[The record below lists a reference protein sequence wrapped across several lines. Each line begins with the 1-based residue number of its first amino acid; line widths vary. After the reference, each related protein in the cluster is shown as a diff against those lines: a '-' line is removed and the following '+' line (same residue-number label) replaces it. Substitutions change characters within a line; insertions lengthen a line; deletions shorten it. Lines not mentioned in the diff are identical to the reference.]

1 MTWFDYFLIAWLAFG
16 AFSVIAL
23 VGKPR
28 KPIEPLTASISTGIT
43 TLLIVGILFARG
55 VFA

>member
-16 AFSVIAL
+16 SLSMIAT

-28 KPIEPLTASISTGIT
+28 RPIEPMTAAIAAVITSSIIFG
-43 TLLIVGILFARG
+43 LLFSRG

>member
-1 MTWFDYFLIAWLAFG
+1 MTWFDYLLIAWWALG
-16 AFSVIAL
+16 AFMTIAT

-28 KPIEPLTASISTGIT
+28 KPIDPLAAAIYAGIT
-43 TLLIVGILFARG
+43 TLLIVGLFFSRG